1 MMKISFVP
9 HFITMGVFA
18 AALSSALGTL
28 VGAAR
33 ILQAIAK
40 DDLLPLIGFF
50 KVGSG
55 ANEEPRRAIIFIF
68 LASVSVVA
76 VGEINAIA
84 PIITVLITLSYGFV
98 NFSCFFLSITGAP
111 NFRPTFKL
119 YTWYIALFGG
129 CMCIFS
135 MFYVSPFYALL
146 AFSIQSLLI
155 VVIYFYAPKLS
166 WGDFSEALV
175 YHQVRKYLL
184 RLESRKQH
192 IKNWRLQVL
201 LLVSNP
207 RTSIKLMDFVNS
219 MKKGGLFL
227 VGNVQV
233 GPYRSLKETL
243 SKNYDSFLQLFNL
256 INIKA
261 FPDITFGES
270 VQNGIQHL
278 VNNSGIGGMKPNTV
292 IIGFYDLMEKP
303 RQNAIVGYSNKT
315 TELIKQNLED
325 FSQIRDDENPSL
337 TSVDYIE
344 ILKDIQLAKKHLV
357 IARQFDSKSILYSN
371 SLNYFLVFIN

>member
-1 MMKISFVP
+1 
-9 HFITMGVFA
+9 
-18 AALSSALGTL
+18 
-28 VGAAR
+28 
-33 ILQAIAK
+33 
-40 DDLLPLIGFF
+40 
-50 KVGSG
+50 
-55 ANEEPRRAIIFIF
+55 
-68 LASVSVVA
+68 
-76 VGEINAIA
+76 
-84 PIITVLITLSYGFV
+84 
-98 NFSCFFLSITGAP
+98 
-111 NFRPTFKL
+111 
-119 YTWYIALFGG
+119 
-129 CMCIFS
+129 MCIFS

-233 GPYRSLKETL
+233 GTYRSLKETL

-357 IARQFDSKSILYSN
+357 IARQFDSKSIFNSN
-371 SLNYFLVFIN
+371 SLIIF